1 MAMNFLRWWWGLLL
15 AFALVA
21 LGRVFLPLP
30 FVNEIIIFS
39 IYTMGCN
46 YLLGRIGFISFGQ
59 PAYLAIGAYATAF
72 YLFYFG
78 ANPYVGILIGIV
90 AGFLV
95 SLAIGPLFVRL
106 RGDYF
111 ALVNLALAVIIFYLM
126 QKVLADI
133 THGDNGLWFLTNLA
147 STPVLDL
154 SRPDQFFIFAFLVA
168 FVIWA
173 FFKYLDNSIFGAC
186 CLATK
191 INEDKVKFLGYS
203 SFNIRLTAFVIAN
216 TIDRARR
223 RAVRRLSRLCQP
235 GDHQPGTRRRSGGGD
250 DPWRGRHAL
259 WTVGRRGRLYRHE
272 GRAQQ
277 SARQLGA
284 GDRLRAGVHHACRR
298 KRHLGHAGA
307 ADQKDV
313 PACCRQG
320 GRCGRGRPMMNLQL
334 LTSGI
339 IFGLSL
345 GSIFFLMTI
354 GLSLCFGLMRIISL
368 DQLLYYSIGAYITF
382 SAGAVLDNVWLGVL
396 AGAIVAGASALVVE
410 RIVFRRIY
418 DRDLPFTMIT
428 SFGVLIGGVGV
439 IKYFWG
445 LVPRPVAEPI
455 AGRVDIIG
463 TDIPVYRLV
472 IVAVAA
478 LVYIGIWLFLNRT
491 IIGKAIRAGTEDVEH
506 VEGLG
511 INVYRLF
518 TITFVIAGALSGL
531 AGGLYAP
538 LIMVDPNMG
547 LDVLAFVFMVV
558 IIGGLG
564 SIKGT
569 LISSFLVGQVVSIGS
584 LVYAPLAQM
593 APFAIMLLILLVRPT
608 GLFGSQLLKR

>member
-1 MAMNFLRWWWGLLL
+1 M
-15 AFALVA
+15 
-21 LGRVFLPLP
+21 
-30 FVNEIIIFS
+30 
-39 IYTMGCN
+39 
-46 YLLGRIGFISFGQ
+46 
-59 PAYLAIGAYATAF
+59 
-72 YLFYFG
+72 
-78 ANPYVGILIGIV
+78 
-90 AGFLV
+90 
-95 SLAIGPLFVRL
+95 RL

-133 THGDNGLWFLTNLA
+133 THGDNGLWFLTSMT

-168 FVIWA
+168 FALWA
-173 FFKYLDNSIFGAC
+173 FYKYLDDSIFGAL

-191 INEDKVKFLGYS
+191 LNDDKVKFLGYS
-203 SFNIRLTAFVIAN
+203 SFNIRLFAFVIAN
-216 TIDRARR
+216 TTTALAGAMYAVYLGFVSPEITSPARA
-223 RAVRRLSRLCQP
+223 ADPVVVTILGGVGTLYGPHRRL
-235 GDHQPGTRRRSGGGD
+235 D
-250 DPWRGRHAL
+250 
-259 WTVGRRGRLYRHE
+259 RLYRHE

-277 SARQLGA
+277 GARQLGA
-284 GDRLRAGVHHACRR
+284 GHRLRAGVHHARRR
-298 KRHLGHAGA
+298 KGHLGHAGA
-307 ADQKDV
+307 ADQEDV
-313 PACCRQG
+313 PARNRQ
-320 GRCGRGRPMMNLQL
+320 RGRPGREQPMIDTQL
-334 LTSGI
+334 LISGVV
-339 IFGLSL
+339 FGLSL
-345 GSIFFLMTI
+345 GGIFFLMTI

-368 DQLLYYSIGAYITF
+368 DQLLYYSIGGYITY
-382 SAGAVLDNVWLGVL
+382 SVSLAVGNIWLGVL
-396 AGAIVAGASALVVE
+396 GGVIVGGLAALAVE

-445 LVPRPVAEPI
+445 LVPRPVPVPI
-455 AGRVDIIG
+455 DVQVFIIG
-463 TDIPVYRLV
+463 TEIPVYRLV
-472 IVAVAA
+472 IIGIAG
-478 LVYIGIWLFLNRT
+478 LVYVGIWLFLNRT

-518 TITFVIAGALSGL
+518 TITFVIAGGLSGL
-531 AGGLYAP
+531 AGGLHAP

-547 LDVLAFVFMVV
+547 LEVLAFVFMVV

-569 LISSFLVGQVVSIGS
+569 LVSSFLVGQVVSIGS
-584 LVYAPLAQM
+584 LIYAPLAQM

-608 GLFGSQLLKR
+608 GLFGSQMLKR